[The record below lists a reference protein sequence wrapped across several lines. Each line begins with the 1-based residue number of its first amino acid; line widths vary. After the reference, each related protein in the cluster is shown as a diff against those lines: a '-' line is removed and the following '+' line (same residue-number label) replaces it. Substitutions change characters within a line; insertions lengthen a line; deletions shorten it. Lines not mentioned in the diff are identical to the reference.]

1 MRRALHSVSSHADS
15 CKSVQCRPISTHG
28 GQSDQEVQ
36 SPGLMSCRSL
46 CVSQD
51 EAVENSSSEASELE
65 VVLCDVPWD
74 SVRLEVVLRGV
85 PWDSAWICLRKPRFF
100 RIVSAVCEPMCCL
113 LNSQWAASSCC

>member
-46 CVSQD
+46 CVPQD
-51 EAVENSSSEASELE
+51 GAVEDSSSEASELPGKDDE
-65 VVLCDVPWD
+65 DSAEAVLHDVPWD
-74 SVRLEVVLRGV
+74 SVRLGVVLRGG

-100 RIVSAVCEPMCCL
+100 SIVSKCL
-113 LNSQWAASSCC
+113 QHVNQT